1 MNKERS
7 SAQTLRSIYQ
17 ETAALFLQSCA
28 SSTEKKKDN
37 SKQSCEA
44 SIARQLI
51 LNAMHEADYRADR
64 DDSKCISSNDTFIET
79 SQEINIVRSGGN
91 KETVASDVA
100 DQEAAKI
107 STLYQS
113 QRNLVG
119 QKSLD
124 ISILEF
130 AKSLADSMFMS
141 KRDMIRHDFY
151 CKGCGNNLLPS
162 PFAKD
167 VKDSKDCNNVQIR
180 LKTTNRGKTR
190 RRRASR
196 QAAKKHT
203 FENLVL
209 QKGKGGGRT
218 FAKGGIKSNNTFTT
232 STGHGRAVASVMD
245 TETALRKRQA
255 SIRVHDG
262 GCKNYISYKCIC
274 GTEQKFKGIKPSS
287 FKMKMGNQDEMKKSG
302 SNSYSKSYTESAKRN
317 YDNVTSNNEGDDFI
331 RLGSTLDTKQSID
344 VSKKKLKP
352 LEKGPKQKK
361 IKGKQ
366 KNSGLSDF
374 LSSLND

>member
-1 MNKERS
+1 MNKERT
-7 SAQTLRSIYQ
+7 SAQTLRSMYQ

-28 SSTEKKKDN
+28 SSTQKKKEN
-37 SKQSCEA
+37 AKQSCEA
-44 SIARQLI
+44 LIARQLI
-51 LNAMHEADYRADR
+51 LNVMHEADYRADR
-64 DDSKCISSNDTFIET
+64 DDSKCISSNETFIET

-107 STLYQS
+107 SNLYQS
-113 QRNLVG
+113 QRNALD
-119 QKSLD
+119 QKSMH
-124 ISILEF
+124 ISISEF
-130 AKSLADSMFMS
+130 SKSLADSMFTN

-151 CKGCGNNLLPS
+151 CKGCGHNLLPS

-167 VKDSKDCNNVQIR
+167 VKDSNVCNNAQIR
-180 LKTTNRGKTR
+180 LKTANRGKTR

-209 QKGKGGGRT
+209 QKGKGGGRA
-218 FAKGGIKSNNTFTT
+218 FAKGGIKNNNTFTT

-274 GTEQKFKGIKPSS
+274 GTEQKFKGIKPSN
-287 FKMKMGNQDEMKKSG
+287 FKMKMDNQDEIKNLG
-302 SNSYSKSYTESAKRN
+302 SNNSSKAYAASTKRKYT
-317 YDNVTSNNEGDDFI
+317 DDTSKNEGDDFI
-331 RLGSTLDTKQSID
+331 RLSSTPDKKQSID
-344 VSKKKLKP
+344 IPKKKLKP
-352 LEKGPKQKK
+352 LEKGPKKK
-361 IKGKQ
+361 KAKGKQ
-366 KNSGLSDF
+366 KKSGLSDF

>member
-1 MNKERS
+1 MNTERT

-28 SSTEKKKDN
+28 SSTGKRKDI

-44 SIARQLI
+44 SIARELI
-51 LNAMHEADYRADR
+51 LNSMHEADYRADR

-79 SQEINIVRSGGN
+79 SQEINIVRSGGS
-91 KETVASDVA
+91 KETVAYDVA
-100 DQEAAKI
+100 DQEAVK
-107 STLYQS
+107 TFNLYQT
-113 QRNLVG
+113 QKKLLG
-119 QKSLD
+119 QKSTD
-124 ISILEF
+124 ISIKEF
-130 AKSLADSMFMS
+130 AKSLADSMFTS

-151 CKGCGNNLLPS
+151 CKGCGHNLLPS
-162 PFAKD
+162 PFAID
-167 VKDSKDCNNVQIR
+167 VNDSHGCNNAQIR
-180 LKTTNRGKTR
+180 LKTANRGKTR

-255 SIRVHDG
+255 SFRVHDG

-274 GTEQKFKGIKPSS
+274 GTEQNFKGMKPCN
-287 FKMKMGNQDEMKKSG
+287 FEMKLDNQDEMKKTA
-302 SNSYSKSYTESAKRN
+302 SNNSSKSYTTTTKRK
-317 YDNVTSNNEGDDFI
+317 YDNDSTKNEGDDFI
-331 RLGSTLDTKQSID
+331 RLGSTPDTKQSINA
-344 VSKKKLKP
+344 SKKKLKP
-352 LEKGPKQKK
+352 LEKGPKKK
-361 IKGKQ
+361 KAKGKQ
-366 KNSGLSDF
+366 KKSGLSDF